1 MEIRCIVLSDK
12 EQEVLKGFIEDSEY
26 FRFAVQTSSL
36 LNLFDT
42 PDELVNTVLFCD
54 LDFIPDCFEDIKSL
68 TEKHKTLRII
78 TFTKAPTVDLTVRSL
93 RYGACGILS
102 CPFIKSEFLSI
113 TQKISDELLLN
124 KTEKSKC
131 RVITIFSN
139 KGGIGKT
146 SVASNL
152 ALELAKTTKEEVA
165 LVDLNFQSGDITT
178 FWDLKPSFDI
188 SYIINNIKTITSD
201 FLLNTLEKYQS
212 TGLHILADPPYFKGT
227 DNISAKQIRELFKLL
242 KNTFSYVV
250 VDTSAGFD
258 DKTMTAVDNSDLTFL
273 VTVANLPALR
283 NCQRCLELFTS
294 QGKTKEDVQIIVN
307 RYMENDE
314 IGIEDIEKL
323 LGQGIFAKLP
333 NNYFTMISAINKGVP
348 VCDINKDSNVARA
361 YNELALKTSDYVYK
375 KEIAVVNDT
384 FI

>member
-1 MEIRCIVLSDK
+1 MEISCIILSDNA
-12 EQEVLKGFIEDSEY
+12 QEVLKVFIEDLEY
-26 FRFAVQTSSL
+26 FRFTAQASSL
-36 LNLFDT
+36 QDLIDT

-54 LDFIPDCFEDIKSL
+54 LDFLPDCFEDIKSL
-68 TEKHKTLRII
+68 TEKNKTLRVV
-78 TFTKAPTVDLTVRSL
+78 TFTKTQTVDLTVKSL
-93 RYGACGILS
+93 RYGAYGILS

-113 TQKISDELLLN
+113 TQKICDELLLN

-165 LVDLNFQSGDITT
+165 LIDLNFQSGDITT

-188 SYIINNIKTITSD
+188 SYIINNIKTITSN
-201 FLLNTLEKYQS
+201 FLINTLEKYHS
-212 TGLHILADPPYFKGT
+212 TGLYILADHSYFKGA
-227 DNISAKQIRELFKLL
+227 DDISAGQIRELFKLL
-242 KNTFSYVV
+242 KDTFSYVV

-283 NCQRCLELFTS
+283 KCQRCLDLFTAL
-294 QGKTKEDVQIIVN
+294 GKPKEDLQIIVN

-314 IGIEDIEKL
+314 ICLEDIEKL
-323 LGQGIFAKLP
+323 LGQKIFAKIP

-361 YNELALKTSDYVYK
+361 YNELALKTADYIYK
-375 KEIAVVNDT
+375 KEIAEIQV
-384 FI
+384 

>member
-1 MEIRCIVLSDK
+1 MGISCIILSDNV
-12 EQEVLKGFIEDSEY
+12 QEVLKGLIDDFQY
-26 FRFAVQTSSL
+26 FYFTAQINSL
-36 LNLFDT
+36 QNLLDT

-54 LDFIPDCFEDIKSL
+54 LDFMPDCFEDIKSL
-68 TEKHKTLRII
+68 TEKHKTLRVV
-78 TFTKAPTVDLTVRSL
+78 TFTKTQTVDLTVKSL

-102 CPFIKSEFLSI
+102 CPFIKSEFLNI
-113 TQKISDELLLN
+113 AQKISDELILN

-131 RVITIFSN
+131 RVITVFCN

-152 ALELAKTTKEEVA
+152 ALELAKTTKENVA

-188 SYIINNIKTITSD
+188 SYVINNIKTITSD

-212 TGLHILADPPYFKGT
+212 TGLYILADPPYFKGAE
-227 DNISAKQIRELFKLL
+227 DISSKQIRELFKLL
-242 KNTFSYVV
+242 KDTFSYVV

-273 VTVANLPALR
+273 ITAANLPALR

-294 QGKTKEDVQIIVN
+294 QNRSKGDVQIIVN

-314 IGIEDIEKL
+314 IGIEDMEEL
-323 LGQGIFAKLP
+323 LGQDIFAKIP

-361 YNELALKTSDYVYK
+361 YNELALKTADYVYK
-375 KEIAVVNDT
+375 KEIAEIQV
-384 FI
+384 

>member
-1 MEIRCIVLSDK
+1 MGISCIVLSDNV
-12 EQEVLKGFIEDSEY
+12 QEVLKGLIDDFQY
-26 FRFAVQTSSL
+26 FHFTAQINSL
-36 LNLFDT
+36 QNLLDT

-54 LDFIPDCFEDIKSL
+54 LDFMPDCFEDIKSL
-68 TEKHKTLRII
+68 TEKHKTLRVV
-78 TFTKAPTVDLTVRSL
+78 TFTKTQTVDLTVKSL

-102 CPFIKSEFLSI
+102 CPFIKSEFLNI
-113 TQKISDELLLN
+113 AQKISDELILN

-131 RVITIFSN
+131 RVITVFCN

-152 ALELAKTTKEEVA
+152 ALELAKTTKENVA

-188 SYIINNIKTITSD
+188 SYVINNIKTITSD

-212 TGLHILADPPYFKGT
+212 TGLYILADPPYFKGAE
-227 DNISAKQIRELFKLL
+227 DISSKQIRELFKLL
-242 KNTFSYVV
+242 KDTFSYVV

-273 VTVANLPALR
+273 ITAANLPALR

-294 QGKTKEDVQIIVN
+294 QNRSKGDVQIIVN

-314 IGIEDIEKL
+314 IGIEDMEEL
-323 LGQGIFAKLP
+323 LGQDIFAKIP

-361 YNELALKTSDYVYK
+361 YNELALKTADYVYK
-375 KEIAVVNDT
+375 KEIAEIQT
-384 FI
+384 